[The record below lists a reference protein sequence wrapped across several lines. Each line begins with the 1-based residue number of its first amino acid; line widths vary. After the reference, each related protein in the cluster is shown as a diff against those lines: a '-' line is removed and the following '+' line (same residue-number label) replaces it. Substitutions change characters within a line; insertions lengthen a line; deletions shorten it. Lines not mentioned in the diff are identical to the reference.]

1 MLIAIPMTALLVI
14 TYCEADGYFKHGGDQ
29 KVVKVA
35 YMVSLGMQVFFF
47 VLDFPIG
54 RLNRNDEL
62 DVDCFLGKNLL
73 MDGRTIRQAGQHLAS
88 RIR

>member
-1 MLIAIPMTALLVI
+1 MCLFAVLYVDCRGPVFVDLCIPLDF
-14 TYCEADGYFKHGGDQ
+14 YP
-29 KVVKVA
+29 
-35 YMVSLGMQVFFF
+35 LGKTDIFF